1 MEMVVGNPSK
11 TEKPLLIL
19 KDALPLKARR
29 TPSKFRQP
37 YPEPGPT
44 GLKWVISNTSA
55 LELRR
60 GSPWEL

>member
-1 MEMVVGNPSK
+1 MVVGNPSK

-19 KDALPLKARR
+19 KDPFPLKARR

-37 YPEPGPT
+37 HPETGPT
-44 GLKWVISNTSA
+44 GLKWVISTTRA

-60 GSPWEL
+60 GSSWEL